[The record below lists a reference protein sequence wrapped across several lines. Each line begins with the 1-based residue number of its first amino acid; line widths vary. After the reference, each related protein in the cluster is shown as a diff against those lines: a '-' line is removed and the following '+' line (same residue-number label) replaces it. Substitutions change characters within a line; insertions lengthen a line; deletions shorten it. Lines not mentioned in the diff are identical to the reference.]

1 MRRIN
6 DLIIYVPAVLLAIAL
21 ASTVGDWDALV
32 ESGGWFALLGNFLMV
47 ASTLVLL
54 YIAGVLALG
63 LAALPIILLFC
74 RNEDDFFAL
83 AEASRAGH
91 SLSALLAVLRRIMA
105 RSILALVNP
114 LWKAAWWCWWYLR
127 GRALADTGRGES

>member
-6 DLIIYVPAVLLAIAL
+6 DLITYVPALLLAIAL

-32 ESGGWFALLGNFLMV
+32 ESGGWFAPLGHFFMV
-47 ASTLVLL
+47 AATLVLL

-63 LAALPIILLFC
+63 LAALPLILLFA

-91 SLSALLAVLRRIMA
+91 SLSALLAVLRKIMV

-114 LWKAAWWCWWYLR
+114 LWKATWWCWWYLR
-127 GRALADTGRGES
+127 GRALAETGRGDG